1 MKFDPTCAFCA
12 IARGA
17 DDSANVVCESATWI
31 AFFPLAPATPGHTV
45 VIPRGHAHDLWELD
59 DVVSREVM
67 TAVLRVGRA
76 IQEAVHPEGMNLI
89 SSSGSAA
96 EQTVFHAH
104 LHVVP
109 RWSTDRIDRIW
120 PPKHRMDETLKDD
133 VAARIR
139 EACRA

>member
-1 MKFDPTCAFCA
+1 M
-12 IARGA
+12 
-17 DDSANVVCESATWI
+17 
-31 AFFPLAPATPGHTV
+31 
-45 VIPRGHAHDLWELD
+45 VIPRRHVRDLWELD
-59 DVVSREVM
+59 DAISREVM
-67 TAVLRVGRA
+67 TGVMRVGRA
-76 IQEAVHPEGMNLI
+76 VVEAVRPEGMNLI

-120 PPKHRMDETLKDD
+120 PPKERMDERLKDD

-139 EACRA
+139 EACQP

>member
-1 MKFDPTCAFCA
+1 MTFDPTCQFCA

-17 DDSANVVCESATWI
+17 DDSADVVCESASWI
-31 AFFPLAPATPGHTV
+31 AFFPLAPATPGHTM
-45 VIPRGHAHDLWELD
+45 VIPRRHVRDLWELD
-59 DVVSREVM
+59 DAISREVM
-67 TAVLRVGRA
+67 TGVMRVGRA
-76 IQEAVHPEGMNLI
+76 VVEAVRPEGMNLI

-120 PPKHRMDETLKDD
+120 PPKERMDERLKDD

-139 EACRA
+139 EACQP

>member
-1 MKFDPTCAFCA
+1 MFDPTCEFCA
-12 IARGA
+12 IAQGS
-17 DDSANVVCESATWI
+17 DESADIVCSSDLWV
-31 AFFPLAPATPGHTV
+31 AFFPIQPATPGHTM
-45 VIPRGHAHDLWELD
+45 VIPRHHVRDLWDLDASTGREL
-59 DVVSREVM
+59 M

-76 IQEAVHPEGMNLI
+76 ITVAVQPEGMNLI

-109 RWSTDRIDRIW
+109 RWKEDPIDRIW
-120 PPKHRMDETLKDD
+120 PPKKRMNEALKEG

-139 EACRA
+139 AACEP